1 MPKKQHFDIL
11 LLIARPAAGKSEII
25 SYLKEMDPVE
35 RLERFHVSEFEE
47 IDDFP
52 MLWTWFEEDRLLTQM
67 GYPRM
72 YTDDKGIFLGHH
84 LWDLLIEMICLEYA
98 KKILYTPEYHQDFT
112 TIIEFSRGK
121 EHGGYARAFHQLSQE
136 VIRKLAILY
145 VNVSWEESFRKN
157 RARYNPMRPGSILE
171 HGLPDEKMEIL
182 YKDIDWEEIS
192 SSDPHFINIRNMQ
205 VPYTVF
211 ENEDDVTTGRG
222 EELGIRLEDTL
233 QRLWD
238 LYLSTRA
245 ETKS

>member
-98 KKILYTPEYHQDFT
+98 KKIRYTPEYHQDFNNHHRILAWERAWRLRT
-112 TIIEFSRGK
+112 CLPSAFSRS
-121 EHGGYARAFHQLSQE
+121 HPE
-136 VIRKLAILY
+136 V
-145 VNVSWEESFRKN
+145 SD
-157 RARYNPMRPGSILE
+157 SICKRL
-171 HGLPDEKMEIL
+171 L
-182 YKDIDWEEIS
+182 
-192 SSDPHFINIRNMQ
+192 
-205 VPYTVF
+205 
-211 ENEDDVTTGRG
+211 GR
-222 EELGIRLEDTL
+222 IF
-233 QRLWD
+233 
-238 LYLSTRA
+238 
-245 ETKS
+245 